1 MNTPL
6 QAQPGARL
14 RARTVTGHKRRSQA
28 NGRTRS
34 LRCGH
39 ASAARRAPPRAA
51 GTSCIGSRG
60 RSPAPGMRKAARTGR
75 SPQGMSAKARTWSS
89 PTPAPPAGRPRH
101 CPTGPGPARRAADK
115 EKETHECER
124 RGQSRCRRTTRQAL
138 AKLARQPTT
147 SAPTGRCH
155 CATVPCAT
163 MRQPAAPRAHSR
175 SGAVGQ
181 DIQDRI
187 RWQPHPPEG
196 PRRRRRP

>member
-60 RSPAPGMRKAARTGR
+60 RRPAPGMRKAARTGR

-89 PTPAPPAGRPRH
+89 PTPAPPAGRPPNGRTAGPIAH
-101 CPTGPGPARRAADK
+101 HSAGMFGDVPPDQAGGTWQQAAEPPPVEAPT
-115 EKETHECER
+115 H
-124 RGQSRCRRTTRQAL
+124 
-138 AKLARQPTT
+138 RQPKPSTDLAPCAAAPPRQGAGRTDGQPCIPVTRPAMGATAGHAGT
-147 SAPTGRCH
+147 SAQ
-155 CATVPCAT
+155 A
-163 MRQPAAPRAHSR
+163 
-175 SGAVGQ
+175 
-181 DIQDRI
+181 
-187 RWQPHPPEG
+187 
-196 PRRRRRP
+196 